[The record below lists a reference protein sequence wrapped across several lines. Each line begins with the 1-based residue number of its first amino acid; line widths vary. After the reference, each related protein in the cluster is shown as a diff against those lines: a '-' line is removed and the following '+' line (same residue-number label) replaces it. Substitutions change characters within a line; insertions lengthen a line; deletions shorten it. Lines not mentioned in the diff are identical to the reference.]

1 MRKSQHC
8 ILIFTLLMVMVV
20 LTGCGKGDNT
30 QSTSTADLGV
40 IYLTLEEITIDSEL
54 VVEDTLTAMF

>member
-8 ILIFTLLMVMVV
+8 ILIFTLLMVV

-30 QSTSTADLGV
+30 QSTSIADLGV